1 VDVSRKQRIFNPA
14 HMPNWW
20 FTTAPIVAALATVGI
35 AFGVGYAFSSPSPV
49 SSPTHVAAVFAD
61 GFRNGDFRQVCTV
74 IDRPKTQSVAECARN
89 LASGTGVT
97 DVTVK
102 AHSVREWTE
111 SYRGREARLAY
122 VAITVYVLE
131 PNFTTLQYDRVPVAY
146 RVQLHYVRGRY
157 LIYAITV
164 PGGQA

>member
-1 VDVSRKQRIFNPA
+1 VDVSRKQRILTRRKCPG
-14 HMPNWW
+14 
-20 FTTAPIVAALATVGI
+20 GI
-35 AFGVGYAFSSPSPV
+35 TSSPLRPLGLARGLRVHVTVPV

-61 GFRNGDFRQVCTV
+61 GFTHGDFRQVCST

-97 DVTVK
+97 DVTVT

-111 SYRGREARLAY
+111 SYRGRDARLAY

-131 PNFTTLQYDRVPVAY
+131 PNFSTLQYDRVPVCTGCSCTTSVA
-146 RVQLHYVRGRY
+146 V
-157 LIYAITV
+157 A
-164 PGGQA
+164 